1 MEDLKKTQSD
11 VDAIDK
17 ERNAMMAKL
26 DAKERR
32 LRDKERALAERKI
45 ELAKKLRASKES
57 ELSEMQLQLME
68 KNAKARGR
76 LICSNAQPS
85 LNSSSL
91 GCIV

>member
-26 DAKERR
+26 DAKERH

-57 ELSEMQLQLME
+57 ELSEMQLQLLE
-68 KNAKARGR
+68 KNAKARGV
-76 LICSNAQPS
+76 
-85 LNSSSL
+85 SSHLFYSHTHRA
-91 GCIV
+91 